1 MQIAVSSLG
10 TSLDSWAGIPFG
22 VCSQFLIVD
31 TETMEFLVVSVP
43 QQEQDPNK
51 ISLHAIRAIARQGAQ
66 VVIAGYIKD
75 VCRQTLV
82 NLGIEVIE
90 KVERITVREA
100 VDRYV
105 AGGREE
111 VEAFEPLPEKIA
123 VASHGSSLDD
133 TLSPDGEPCT
143 SFLLVNP
150 QDMSTETV
158 HFSPADT
165 LREFSIN
172 AVRAVAR
179 AGSNVVIAPSMR
191 SECCSAL
198 RSLAIVV
205 VLADEKMTV
214 REAVEKYLR
223 GELSSPSYP

>member
-90 KVERITVREA
+90 NIERIAVREA
-100 VDRYV
+100 VLRYV

-111 VEAFEPLPEKIA
+111 VEAFEPRPAKIA
-123 VASHGSSLDD
+123 VATHGSTLDA
-133 TLSPDGEPCT
+133 TLSPEGEPCT
-143 SFLLVNP
+143 SFILVEPESMSFEVVQVPPAESLL
-150 QDMSTETV
+150 E
-158 HFSPADT
+158 A
-165 LREFSIN
+165 SIG
-172 AVRAVAR
+172 AVRAAAR
-179 AGSNVVIAPSMR
+179 AGANVVITPSMQP
-191 SECCSAL
+191 ECCTAL
-198 RSLAIVV
+198 RALAVV
-205 VLADEKMTV
+205 VALADEGMTV
-214 REAVEKYLR
+214 REAVQKYLR